1 MTMNEHVSE
10 SDLLL
15 AFDGELPPERN
26 AVIRDHM
33 QECQAC
39 ETQWTALQQLSEQLA
54 AVTRQDV
61 TFQPQETAV
70 AALVARIDQPDKRR
84 VTPRVLVFAN
94 ALAAVAAAAICLLMW
109 PSFRGAKHPALHPDA
124 VYDFEE
130 AVPEGYVSL
139 PFGDPALPLDDAAVL
154 PVELSAEDL
163 ELMDPTLSEAINDAE
178 ASALLAGSKT
188 AVKAEIL
195 IGMDGWPRA
204 IRIVE

>member
-1 MTMNEHVSE
+1 MNEHISE

-15 AFDGELPPERN
+15 AFDGELPAERN
-26 AVIRDHM
+26 ASIRDHA
-33 QECQAC
+33 QECPEC
-39 ETQWTALQQLSEQLA
+39 GNKWSELDRLSERLA
-54 AVTRQDV
+54 AMTRPEV
-61 TFQPQETAV
+61 VFQPQEAAV
-70 AALVARIDQPDKRR
+70 GALVARIDWRENPR
-84 VTPRVLVFAN
+84 VTPRVLMFAN

-109 PSFRGAKHPALHPDA
+109 PSFRAAKHAAPHPEA

-139 PFGDPALPLDDAAVL
+139 PFADPALPLDDAAVL

-163 ELMDPTLSEAINDAE
+163 ELMDPALSEAINDAE
-178 ASALLAGSKT
+178 ASALVAGSKT